1 MLVLIT
7 KASDD
12 YWYDFKEV
20 NTLEEVLEISPK
32 VVIGKNYHTED
43 EGEFWEN
50 FKKEDIPKLKQA
62 KIEIMIYDYWIE

>member
-12 YWYDFKEV
+12 YWYEFKEV
-20 NTLEEVLEISPK
+20 NTLEEVLKIAPR
-32 VVIGKNYHTED
+32 VVIETNCHTED
-43 EGEFWEN
+43 EVEFWEG

-62 KIEIMIYDYWIE
+62 KINIMIYDSWIE

>member
-7 KASDD
+7 QASDD

-20 NTLEEVLEISPK
+20 NTLEEVLKIAPE
-32 VVIGKNYHTED
+32 VVIQTNQYTED
-43 EGEFWEN
+43 EVEFWEG

-62 KIEIMIYDYWIE
+62 KINIMIYDDWIE

>member
-7 KASDD
+7 KASDN

-20 NTLEEVLEISPK
+20 NTLEEVLKIGPR
-32 VVIGKNYHTED
+32 VVIETNSHTED
-43 EGEFWEN
+43 EVEFWEG

-62 KIEIMIYDYWIE
+62 KINIIIYDSLIE